1 MPTRPVRLREPCQ
14 IGPLAVVAAAATA
27 LLVVLAIGGGGH
39 AARAAPPTSQT
50 PAEAWNGFVGGE
62 RAQVGFGERQIVVLR
77 APSLAQRV
85 AAAGGIVDDVQERQ
99 WTQAVLAQQR
109 EVIQKLVL
117 QGVVIHPDFTFARV
131 LNGFSAALDAR
142 ASALL
147 ERMPEVK
154 GLYPVRAVYPAAIST
169 SALDQLTSSSGGL
182 SQLSLP

>member
-1 MPTRPVRLREPCQ
+1 MPTHPVRLREPCQ

-27 LLVVLAIGGGGH
+27 LLVVLAVGGGGH
-39 AARAAPPTSQT
+39 AAHAAQPASTT

-62 RAQVGFGERQIVVLR
+62 RVQVGFGERQIVVLR

-99 WTQAVLAQQR
+99 WTQQVLAQQR

-142 ASALL
+142 AAALL
-147 ERMPEVK
+147 E
-154 GLYPVRAVYPAAIST
+154 
-169 SALDQLTSSSGGL
+169 
-182 SQLSLP
+182 